1 MEGHV
6 EKFHGNS
13 LEFGMAF
20 FDNVSVPNR
29 NYVLFVNWK
38 IQTSVN
44 FLCSKQILYLARWVV
59 KYAFPFSTARG
70 IAIVESS
77 YY

>member
-6 EKFHGNS
+6 EKFNGNS
-13 LEFGMAF
+13 WEFGMAL
-20 FDNVSVPNR
+20 FDNVSVPNPI
-29 NYVLFVNWK
+29 YVLFVNWK
-38 IQTSVN
+38 MKTSVN

-59 KYAFPFSTARG
+59 KYAFSFSSARG
-70 IAIVESS
+70 IAIVEIL